1 MKVVV
6 QKGMVDVSQ
15 SKNVVTHTH
24 DNERE
29 RTRLILGWAADLTLT
44 HWDGESPEDG
54 FYVEIIS
61 WHKVSLLKR

>member
-29 RTRLILGWAADLTLT
+29 RTRLILG
-44 HWDGESPEDG
+44 
-54 FYVEIIS
+54 
-61 WHKVSLLKR
+61 